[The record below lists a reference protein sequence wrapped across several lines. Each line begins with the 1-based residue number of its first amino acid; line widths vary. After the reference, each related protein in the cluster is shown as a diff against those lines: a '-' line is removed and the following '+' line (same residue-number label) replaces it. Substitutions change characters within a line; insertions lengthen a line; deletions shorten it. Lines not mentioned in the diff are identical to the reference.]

1 MRRRD
6 REETRREEIINII
19 AAADCCRLGLIDDD
33 GLAYSVPLNFAFVEE
48 GDFGIFY
55 FHGAA
60 QGKKIDLVNRS
71 LRASFEMD
79 TRHKLLP
86 AEKACG
92 HSYAFASLMGKGDVS
107 VVGNTREKYDALG
120 LLMQQVTGKAGWSI
134 PEEAIKSVGVIKLQ
148 VTEWSCKVH
157 V

>member
-48 GDFGIFY
+48 GNFGVFY

-92 HSYAFASLMGKGDVS
+92 HSYAFASLMGKGNVS
-107 VVGNTREKYDALG
+107 VVGGQSREVRCLGTSHATSDGKSRLVNTRRG
-120 LLMQQVTGKAGWSI
+120 LKECRGY
-134 PEEAIKSVGVIKLQ
+134 
-148 VTEWSCKVH
+148 
-157 V
+157 

>member
-6 REETRREEIINII
+6 REETRREKIINII
-19 AAADCCRLGLIDDD
+19 ALADCCRLGLIDDD
-33 GLAYSVPLNFAFVEE
+33 GLAYSIPLNFAFVEE

-55 FHGAA
+55 FHGAT
-60 QGKKIDLVNRS
+60 QGKKIDLVARS
-71 LRASFEMD
+71 SRASFEMD
-79 TRHKLLP
+79 IRHKLLP

-107 VVGNTREKYDALG
+107 IVGDRREKYDALE
-120 LLMQQVTGKAGWSI
+120 LLMQQMTGKAGWSI
-134 PEEAIKSVGVIKLQ
+134 PEEALKSVGVIKLQ

-157 V
+157 D

>member
-71 LRASFEMD
+71 LRASLKWIHDINCCLPKKHADTHMPLPHLWGREMC
-79 TRHKLLP
+79 L
-86 AEKACG
+86 
-92 HSYAFASLMGKGDVS
+92 S
-107 VVGNTREKYDALG
+107 
-120 LLMQQVTGKAGWSI
+120 
-134 PEEAIKSVGVIKLQ
+134 
-148 VTEWSCKVH
+148 
-157 V
+157 

>member
-48 GDFGIFY
+48 GDFGVFY

-79 TRHKLLP
+79 TT
-86 AEKACG
+86 
-92 HSYAFASLMGKGDVS
+92 SDGKSRLV
-107 VVGNTREKYDALG
+107 NTRRG
-120 LLMQQVTGKAGWSI
+120 LKECRGY
-134 PEEAIKSVGVIKLQ
+134 
-148 VTEWSCKVH
+148 
-157 V
+157 